1 MERRRF
7 LTTSLGAAALA
18 AARRG
23 AAQPPETATSAREY
37 YLIRRYQLQAG
48 PQTKIVES
56 YFGDALIPALTRMGM
71 GPIGAFKLDYGPETP
86 AFYVLIPGRSIE
98 ALATID
104 LRLGQDADFLKAAEP
119 FWNAPATAPA
129 FLRMESSLLAAFEGW
144 PRLTPPATT
153 ATKSKRI
160 FQLRTYESPSD
171 AAHVRK
177 VEMFHKGEFEIFQKA
192 GCHPVFFGDALVGT
206 RIAAAD
212 LHAELCE
219 SAELEKSWAAFSAD
233 PDWKK
238 LQGSAAVQL
247 RGDRQQYLEFGFE
260 SAGGF
265 ADLTGI
271 WTVTKKVG
279 RFHMGSGHHLQIFRF
294 SRLGWPGR
302 EKMINGCLQR
312 VSKGWSGLGAGCN
325 CPLRSIRKIA
335 GYRAISR

>member
-7 LTTSLGAAALA
+7 LTTSLAAAALA
-18 AARRG
+18 AAREG
-23 AAQPPETATSAREY
+23 AGQPAASSAREY

-48 PQTKIVES
+48 PQTKIAES

-86 AFYVLIPGRSIE
+86 AFYVLIPGRSVE
-98 ALATID
+98 ALATLD
-104 LRLGQDADFLKAAEP
+104 LRLTQDADFMKAAEP

-129 FLRMESSLLAAFEGW
+129 FLRAESSLLAAFEGW

-192 GCHPVFFGDALVGT
+192 GCHPVFFSDALIGSRLPQLT
-206 RIAAAD
+206 YMLSFAN
-212 LHAELCE
+212 L
-219 SAELEKSWAAFSAD
+219 AELEAGWAAFSAD

-238 LQGSAAVQL
+238 LSSSPRYSYEAIVSNISNLVLSPLAA
-247 RGDRQQYLEFGFE
+247 
-260 SAGGF
+260 S
-265 ADLTGI
+265 
-271 WTVTKKVG
+271 
-279 RFHMGSGHHLQIFRF
+279 QI
-294 SRLGWPGR
+294 
-302 EKMINGCLQR
+302 
-312 VSKGWSGLGAGCN
+312 
-325 CPLRSIRKIA
+325 
-335 GYRAISR
+335 

>member
-1 MERRRF
+1 
-7 LTTSLGAAALA
+7 LGAAALA
-18 AARRG
+18 AARTG
-23 AAQPPETATSAREY
+23 AAQPPTTSSAREY

-56 YFGDALIPALTRMGM
+56 YFGDALIPAMTRMGM

-86 AFYVLIPGRSIE
+86 AFYVVIPGRSVE

-104 LRLGQDADFLKAAEP
+104 FRLSQDADFLKAAEP

-153 ATKSKRI
+153 ATRSKRI

-206 RIAAAD
+206 RMPQLTYMLSFAN
-212 LHAELCE
+212 LT
-219 SAELEKSWAAFSAD
+219 ELEKSWAAFSAD

-238 LQGSAAVQL
+238 LQGSPRYAYEAIVSNISNLILSPLAA
-247 RGDRQQYLEFGFE
+247 
-260 SAGGF
+260 S
-265 ADLTGI
+265 
-271 WTVTKKVG
+271 
-279 RFHMGSGHHLQIFRF
+279 QI
-294 SRLGWPGR
+294 
-302 EKMINGCLQR
+302 
-312 VSKGWSGLGAGCN
+312 
-325 CPLRSIRKIA
+325 
-335 GYRAISR
+335 